1 MQLRSGR
8 EIIFIN
14 RVAERWWRIFEYLFS
29 KIRRMVEERFRN
41 SRGPFRGLEIS
52 RERAWKTHHEGT
64 KFPTSCWEDS
74 TKSTRKIWKIFHENG
89 RRREKPFFKG
99 KNNFEFWNEYWKNL
113 YSRTRERSRRR
124 KYTVLWVGIN
134 LKRR

>member
-52 RERAWKTHHEGT
+52 RERAWKTHHQGT

-74 TKSTRKIWKIFHENG
+74 TKSTRKFGKYSTKMDDEERNLFLKAKTISNSGMNIGKIYILVHENE
-89 RRREKPFFKG
+89 REEESIRFF
-99 KNNFEFWNEYWKNL
+99 ELEL
-113 YSRTRERSRRR
+113 
-124 KYTVLWVGIN
+124 I
-134 LKRR
+134 